1 MLDYRVETFL
11 AVCQT
16 RNYTRAAEQLNITQ
30 PAVSQHIKYLEEYFG
45 VKLFDLKGK
54 QVTITSEGE
63 EVYHLARI
71 LKLNIMKFKEHLLT
85 DTGIKEISVGATR
98 TIGEF
103 IMPPIIAAYV
113 KKYPNRLMKMKVD
126 STASLLEKVRY
137 GEMDFAFIEGP
148 FDEQD
153 FHALEFMEERYI
165 PVCSPEFELSG
176 REVTIDELMRY
187 PLILKEDTRDGGSE
201 IEQWLSQINHS
212 IDNFKVVHL
221 VNNLPVIK
229 EMVKNNIGI
238 SFLYETSVRE
248 ELLNGSLVSIPIKN
262 YDVKRKF
269 KFVYRQFSNYDE
281 EYLDFFRF
289 CDDQRRILC
298 L

>member
-16 RNYTRAAEQLNITQ
+16 RNYTRAAEQLSITQ

-54 QVTITSEGE
+54 QITITSEGE

-113 KKYPNRLMKMKVD
+113 KEYPNRLMKMKVD

-153 FHALEFMEERYI
+153 FNALEFMEERYI

-187 PLILKEDTRDGGSE
+187 PLILKEETRDGGSE
-201 IEQWLSQINHS
+201 IEQWLLQINHS
-212 IDNFKVVHL
+212 IDHFKVVHL

-269 KFVYRQFSNYDE
+269 KFVYRQFSSYDE
-281 EYLDFFRF
+281 EYLDFFKF

>member
-11 AVCQT
+11 TVCQT
-16 RNYTRAAEQLNITQ
+16 RNYTRAAQMLNITQ

-45 VKLFDLKGK
+45 VKLFDMKGK
-54 QVTITSEGE
+54 MIYLTSEGE

-71 LKLNIMKFKEHLLT
+71 FNLNITKLIEHLLT
-85 DTGIKEISVGATR
+85 DTGSKEISVGATK

-113 KKYPNRLMKMKVD
+113 KEYPNRIMKMKVD
-126 STASLLEKVRY
+126 STSTLLEKVKY
-137 GEMDFAFIEGP
+137 GELDFAFIEGP
-148 FDEQD
+148 FDEQE
-153 FHALEFMEERYI
+153 FNVLEFMEERYI
-165 PVCSPEFELSG
+165 PVCSPEFKLAGS
-176 REVTIDELMRY
+176 EVTIHELMNY
-187 PLILKEDTRDGGSE
+187 PLILKEESRDGRSD
-201 IEQWLSQINHS
+201 IEQWLLQINHS
-212 IDNFKVVHL
+212 INNFKVVHL
-221 VNNLPVIK
+221 VDSLLVVK

-248 ELLNGSLVSIPIKN
+248 ELLNGSLVTIPIKN

-269 KFVYRQFSNYDE
+269 KFVYRKYSNYNQ
-281 EYLDFFRF
+281 EYLDFFDF

>member
-16 RNYTRAAEQLNITQ
+16 RNYTRAAQMLNITQ
-30 PAVSQHIKYLEEYFG
+30 PAVSQHIKYLEEFFG
-45 VKLFDLKGK
+45 VKLFDMKGK
-54 QVTITSEGE
+54 QIYLTSEGE

-71 LKLNIMKFKEHLLT
+71 LNLNITKFKEHLLT
-85 DTGIKEISVGATR
+85 DTGSKEISVGATK
-98 TIGEF
+98 TIGGY

-113 KKYPNRLMKMKVD
+113 KEYPNRIMKMKVG
-126 STASLLEKVRY
+126 STSSLLEKVKY
-137 GEMDFAFIEGP
+137 GELDFAFIEGP
-148 FDEQD
+148 FDEQE
-153 FHALEFMEERYI
+153 FHVLEFMEERYI
-165 PVCSPEFELSG
+165 PVCSPEFELAGS
-176 REVTIDELMRY
+176 EVTIHELMKY
-187 PLILKEDTRDGGSE
+187 PLILKEESRDGGSD
-201 IEQWLSQINHS
+201 IEQWLLQINHS
-212 IDNFKVVHL
+212 INNFKVVHL
-221 VNNLPVIK
+221 VDNLLVVK

-269 KFVYRQFSNYDE
+269 KFVYRKYSSYDQ
-281 EYLDFFRF
+281 EYLDFFDF

>member
-16 RNYTRAAEQLNITQ
+16 RNYTRASEMLSITQ
-30 PAVSQHIKYLEEYFG
+30 PAVSQHIRYLEEYFG
-45 VKLFDLKGK
+45 VKLFSMKGK
-54 QVTITSEGE
+54 QIYLTSEGE
-63 EVYHLARI
+63 EVYQLARI
-71 LKLNIMKFKEHLLT
+71 LNLNITKFKEHLLT
-85 DTGIKEISVGATR
+85 DTGSKEISLGATK

-103 IMPPIIAAYV
+103 IMPSIIAAYV
-113 KKYPNRLMKMKVD
+113 REYPNRVMKMKVG
-126 STASLLEKVRY
+126 STSSLLEKVKY

-148 FDEQD
+148 FDEQE
-153 FHALEFMEERYI
+153 FNVLEFMEERYI
-165 PVCSPEFELSG
+165 PVCSPEFELAGS
-176 REVTIDELMRY
+176 EVTIEELLRY
-187 PLILKEDTRDGGSE
+187 PLILKEESRDGGSD
-201 IEQWLSQINHS
+201 IEQWLLQINHS

-221 VNNLPVIK
+221 VDNLPVVK
-229 EMVKNNIGI
+229 EMVKNNIGV

-248 ELLNGSLVSIPIKN
+248 ELLNGSLVSIAIKN

-269 KFVYRQFSNYDE
+269 KFVYRQHSNYDQ
-281 EYLDFFRF
+281 EYLDFFDF

>member
-11 AVCQT
+11 TVCQT
-16 RNYTRAAEQLNITQ
+16 RNYTRAAQMLNITQ

-45 VKLFDLKGK
+45 VKLFDMKGK
-54 QVTITSEGE
+54 IIYLTSEGE

-71 LKLNIMKFKEHLLT
+71 FNLNITKFREHLLT
-85 DTGIKEISVGATR
+85 DTGSKEISVGATK

-113 KKYPNRLMKMKVD
+113 KEYPNRIMKMKVD
-126 STASLLEKVRY
+126 STSTLLEKVKY
-137 GEMDFAFIEGP
+137 GELDFAFIEGP
-148 FDEQD
+148 FDEKE
-153 FHALEFMEERYI
+153 FNVLEFMEERYI
-165 PVCSPEFELSG
+165 PVCSPEFKLAGS
-176 REVTIDELMRY
+176 EVTIHELMSY
-187 PLILKEDTRDGGSE
+187 PLILKEESRDGRSD
-201 IEQWLSQINHS
+201 IEQWLLQINHS
-212 IDNFKVVHL
+212 INNFKVVHL
-221 VNNLPVIK
+221 VDSLLVVK

-238 SFLYETSVRE
+238 SCLYETSVRE
-248 ELLNGSLVSIPIKN
+248 ELLNGSLVTIPIKN

-269 KFVYRQFSNYDE
+269 KFVYRKYSNYNQ
-281 EYLDFFRF
+281 EYLDFFDF

>member
-16 RNYTRAAEQLNITQ
+16 KNYTRAAKQLNMTQ
-30 PAVSQHIKYLEEYFG
+30 PAVSQHIKYLEDYFG
-45 VKLFDLKGK
+45 VKLFEIKGK
-54 QVTITSEGE
+54 QFSITSEGE

-85 DTGIKEISVGATR
+85 NTGSKEISLGATR

-103 IMPPIIAAYV
+103 ILPPIIAAYV
-113 KKYPNRLMKMKVD
+113 KEYPNRIMKMKVD
-126 STASLLEKVRY
+126 SAESLLEKVKY

-148 FDEQD
+148 FDETD
-153 FHALEFMEERYI
+153 FHAIEFMEEQYI
-165 PVCSPEFELSG
+165 PVCSPQFELANQ
-176 REVTIDELMRY
+176 EVNIEMLMKY
-187 PLILKEDTRDGGSE
+187 PIILKEENRSSGSE
-201 IEQWLSQINHS
+201 IEQWLLQNNRS
-212 IDNFKVVHL
+212 IDNFKAVHL

-229 EMVKNNIGI
+229 EMVKKNIGI

-248 ELLNGSLVSIPIKN
+248 ELLRGSLVSIPIKN

-269 KFVYRQFSNYDE
+269 KFVYRKFSSYDD
-281 EYLDFFRF
+281 EYLDFFDF

>member
-16 RNYTRAAEQLNITQ
+16 RNYTRAAQMLNITQ
-30 PAVSQHIKYLEEYFG
+30 PAVSQHIKYLEEFFG
-45 VKLFDLKGK
+45 VKLFDMKGK
-54 QVTITSEGE
+54 QIYLTSEGE

-71 LKLNIMKFKEHLLT
+71 LNLNITKFKEHLLT
-85 DTGIKEISVGATR
+85 DTGSKEISVGATK

-113 KKYPNRLMKMKVD
+113 KEYPNRIMKMKVD
-126 STASLLEKVRY
+126 STSSLLEKVKY
-137 GEMDFAFIEGP
+137 GELDFAFIEGP
-148 FDEQD
+148 FDEQE
-153 FHALEFMEERYI
+153 FHVLEFMEERYI
-165 PVCSPEFELSG
+165 PVCSKEFKLAGS
-176 REVTIDELMRY
+176 EVTIHELMDY
-187 PLILKEDTRDGGSE
+187 PLILKEESRDGRSD
-201 IEQWLSQINHS
+201 IEQWLLQINHS
-212 IDNFKVVHL
+212 INNFKVVHL
-221 VNNLPVIK
+221 VDSLLVVK

-269 KFVYRQFSNYDE
+269 KFVYRKYSNYDQ
-281 EYLDFFRF
+281 EYLDFFDF
-289 CDDQRRILC
+289 CDNQRRILC

>member
-16 RNYTRAAEQLNITQ
+16 RNYTRASEMLSITQ
-30 PAVSQHIKYLEEYFG
+30 PAVSQHIRYLEEYFG
-45 VKLFDLKGK
+45 VKLFSMKGK
-54 QVTITSEGE
+54 QIYLTSEGE
-63 EVYHLARI
+63 EVYQLARI
-71 LKLNIMKFKEHLLT
+71 LNLNITKFKEHLLT
-85 DTGIKEISVGATR
+85 DTGSKEISLGATR

-103 IMPPIIAAYV
+103 IMPSIIAAYV
-113 KKYPNRLMKMKVD
+113 REYPNRVMKMKVG
-126 STASLLEKVRY
+126 STSSLLEKVKY

-148 FDEQD
+148 FDEQE
-153 FHALEFMEERYI
+153 FNVLEFMEERYI
-165 PVCSPEFELSG
+165 PVCSPEFELAGS
-176 REVTIDELMRY
+176 EVTIEELLRY
-187 PLILKEDTRDGGSE
+187 PLILKEESRDGGSD
-201 IEQWLSQINHS
+201 IEQWLLQINHS

-221 VNNLPVIK
+221 VDNLPVVK
-229 EMVKNNIGI
+229 EMVKNNIGV

-248 ELLNGSLVSIPIKN
+248 ELLNGSLVSIAIKN

-269 KFVYRQFSNYDE
+269 KFVYRQHSNYDQ
-281 EYLDFFRF
+281 EYLDFFDF

>member
-11 AVCQT
+11 TVCQT
-16 RNYTRAAEQLNITQ
+16 RNYTRAAQMLNITQ

-45 VKLFDLKGK
+45 VKLFDMKGK
-54 QVTITSEGE
+54 IIYLTSEGE

-71 LKLNIMKFKEHLLT
+71 FNLNITKFREHLLT
-85 DTGIKEISVGATR
+85 DTGSKEISVGATK

-113 KKYPNRLMKMKVD
+113 KEYPNRIMKMKVD
-126 STASLLEKVRY
+126 STSTLLEKVKY
-137 GEMDFAFIEGP
+137 GELDFAFIEGP
-148 FDEQD
+148 FDEKE
-153 FHALEFMEERYI
+153 FNVLEFMEERYI
-165 PVCSPEFELSG
+165 PVCSPEFKLAGS
-176 REVTIDELMRY
+176 EVTIHELMSY
-187 PLILKEDTRDGGSE
+187 PLILKEESRDGRSD
-201 IEQWLSQINHS
+201 IEQWLLQINHS
-212 IDNFKVVHL
+212 INNFKVVHL
-221 VNNLPVIK
+221 VDSLLVVK

-248 ELLNGSLVSIPIKN
+248 ELLNGSLVTIPIKN

-269 KFVYRQFSNYDE
+269 KFVYRKYSNYNQ
-281 EYLDFFRF
+281 EYLDFFDF

>member
-30 PAVSQHIKYLEEYFG
+30 PAVSQHIKYLEDWFG
-45 VKLFDLKGK
+45 VKLFEIKGK
-54 QVTITSEGE
+54 QITITSQGE

-85 DTGIKEISVGATR
+85 DTGSKEIALGATR
-98 TIGEF
+98 TIGEY
-103 IMPPIIAAYV
+103 ILPPIIATYV
-113 KKYPNRLMKMKVD
+113 KEYPNHLIRMKVD
-126 STASLLEKVRY
+126 STEALLEKVRY

-153 FHALEFMEERYI
+153 FNAIEFMEERYI
-165 PVCSPEFELSG
+165 PVCSPNFELAG
-176 REVTIDELMRY
+176 QEVSIEELMKY
-187 PLILKEDTRDGGSE
+187 PLILKEENRTGGSE
-201 IEQWLSQINHS
+201 FEQWLLQINHS
-212 IDNFKVVHL
+212 IDNFKMVHL
-221 VNNLPVIK
+221 INNLPVIK

-248 ELLNGSLVSIPIKN
+248 ELLNGSLVSIQIKN

-269 KFVYRQFSNYDE
+269 KFVYRQFSSYNDE
-281 EYLDFFRF
+281 YMDFFEF
-289 CDDQRRILC
+289 CEDQRRILC

>member
-1 MLDYRVETFL
+1 MLDYRIETFL

-16 RNYTRAAEQLNITQ
+16 RNYTRAAELLAITQ
-30 PAVSQHIKYLEEYFG
+30 PAVSQHIRYMEEYFG
-45 VKLFDLKGK
+45 VKLFEIKGK
-54 QVTITSEGE
+54 QITITSEGE

-71 LKLNIMKFKEHLLT
+71 LKLNITKFKEQLLT
-85 DTGIKEISVGATR
+85 NTGSKEITLGATR

-103 IMPPIIAAYV
+103 IMPAILTAYM
-113 KKYPNRLMKMKVD
+113 KEYPNRLMSMKVE
-126 STASLLEKVRY
+126 STAALLEKVRY
-137 GEMDFAFIEGP
+137 GDMDFAFIEGP

-153 FHALEFMEERYI
+153 FNALEFMEERYI
-165 PVCSPEFELSG
+165 PVCSPEFELVG
-176 REVTIDELMRY
+176 REVGIEELMKY
-187 PLILKEDTRDGGSE
+187 PLILKEEKRNGGSD
-201 IEQWLSQINHS
+201 IEQWLLQINHS

-221 VNNLPVIK
+221 INNLPVVK

-269 KFVYRQFSNYDE
+269 KFVYRQFSSYDD

-289 CDDQRRILC
+289 CDEQRRILC

>member
-16 RNYTRAAEQLNITQ
+16 RNYTRAAEQLSITQ

-54 QVTITSEGE
+54 QITITSEGE

-113 KKYPNRLMKMKVD
+113 KEYPNRLMKMKVD

-153 FHALEFMEERYI
+153 FNALEFMEERYI
-165 PVCSPEFELSG
+165 PVGSPEFELSG

-187 PLILKEDTRDGGSE
+187 PLILKE
-201 IEQWLSQINHS
+201 
-212 IDNFKVVHL
+212 
-221 VNNLPVIK
+221 
-229 EMVKNNIGI
+229 
-238 SFLYETSVRE
+238 
-248 ELLNGSLVSIPIKN
+248 
-262 YDVKRKF
+262 
-269 KFVYRQFSNYDE
+269 
-281 EYLDFFRF
+281 
-289 CDDQRRILC
+289 
-298 L
+298 

>member
-16 RNYTRAAEQLNITQ
+16 RNYTRAAQMLSITQ

-45 VKLFDLKGK
+45 VKLFQMKGK
-54 QVTITSEGE
+54 QIMLTSEGE
-63 EVYHLARI
+63 EVYQLARI
-71 LKLNIMKFKEHLLT
+71 LNLNIMKFKEHLLT
-85 DTGIKEISVGATR
+85 DTGKKEISFGATK

-103 IMPPIIAAYV
+103 IMPSIIATYV
-113 KKYPNRLMKMKVD
+113 KEYPHRVMKMKVG
-126 STASLLEKVRY
+126 STSELLDKVKY

-148 FDEQD
+148 FDEQE
-153 FHALEFMEERYI
+153 FEVLEFMEERYV
-165 PVCSPEFELSG
+165 PVCSPEFDLAG
-176 REVTIDELMRY
+176 RKVTIEELMKY
-187 PLILKEDTRDGGSE
+187 PLILKEEKRDGGSD
-201 IEQWLSQINHS
+201 IEQWLLQMNRS
-212 IDNFKVVHL
+212 IDSFKAVHL
-221 VNNLPVIK
+221 VDNLPVVK

-248 ELLNGSLVSIPIKN
+248 ELLKGSLVSIPIKN

-269 KFVYRQFSNYDE
+269 KFVYRQYSNYDQ
-281 EYLDFFRF
+281 EYLDFFDF

>member
-16 RNYTRAAEQLNITQ
+16 KNYTRAAEQLNITQ
-30 PAVSQHIKYLEEYFG
+30 PAVSQHIKYLEDYFG
-45 VKLFDLKGK
+45 VKLFEIKGK
-54 QVTITSEGE
+54 QFSITSEGE

-71 LKLNIMKFKEHLLT
+71 LKLNITKFKEHLLT
-85 DTGIKEISVGATR
+85 NTGNKEISLGATR

-103 IMPPIIAAYV
+103 ILPPIIAAYG
-113 KKYPNRLMKMKVD
+113 KEYPSHIIKMKVD
-126 STASLLEKVRY
+126 SAEGLLEKVKY

-148 FDEQD
+148 FDETD
-153 FHALEFMEERYI
+153 FNVIEFMEERYI
-165 PVCSPEFELSG
+165 PVCSPQFELAG
-176 REVTIDELMRY
+176 QEVTIEMLTKY
-187 PLILKEDTRDGGSE
+187 PLILKEENRSSGSE
-201 IEQWLSQINHS
+201 MEQWLLQNNRN
-212 IDNFKVVHL
+212 IDNFKTVHL

-238 SFLYETSVRE
+238 SFLYETSVRK
-248 ELLNGSLVSIPIKN
+248 ELLTGDLVSIPIKN

-269 KFVYRQFSNYDE
+269 KFVYRKFSSYDD
-281 EYLDFFRF
+281 EYLSFFDF
-289 CDDQRRILC
+289 CDDKRRILC

>member
-54 QVTITSEGE
+54 QITITSEGE

-71 LKLNIMKFKEHLLT
+71 LKLNITKFKEHLLT

-113 KKYPNRLMKMKVD
+113 KAYPNRLMKMKVD

-148 FDEQD
+148 FDEQE
-153 FHALEFMEERYI
+153 FNALEFMEERYI

-187 PLILKEDTRDGGSE
+187 PLILKEESRDGGSE
-201 IEQWLSQINHS
+201 IEQWLLQMNRS
-212 IDNFKVVHL
+212 IDKFKVVHL

-229 EMVKNNIGI
+229 EMVKNSIGI

-269 KFVYRQFSNYDE
+269 KFVYRQFSSYDE

-289 CDDQRRILC
+289 CDDQRRNLC

>member
-11 AVCQT
+11 TVCQT
-16 RNYTRAAEQLNITQ
+16 RNYTRAAQMLNITQ

-45 VKLFDLKGK
+45 VKLFDMKGK
-54 QVTITSEGE
+54 IIYLTSEGE

-71 LKLNIMKFKEHLLT
+71 FNLNITKFREHLLT
-85 DTGIKEISVGATR
+85 DTGSKEISVGATK

-113 KKYPNRLMKMKVD
+113 KEYPNRIMKMKVD
-126 STASLLEKVRY
+126 STSTLLEKVKY
-137 GEMDFAFIEGP
+137 GELDFAFIEGP
-148 FDEQD
+148 FDEKE
-153 FHALEFMEERYI
+153 FNVLEFMEERYI
-165 PVCSPEFELSG
+165 PVCSPEFKLAGS
-176 REVTIDELMRY
+176 EVTIHELMNY
-187 PLILKEDTRDGGSE
+187 PLILKEESRDGRSD
-201 IEQWLSQINHS
+201 IEQWLLQINHS
-212 IDNFKVVHL
+212 INNFKVVHL
-221 VNNLPVIK
+221 VDSLLVVK

-248 ELLNGSLVSIPIKN
+248 ELLNGSLVTIPIKN

-269 KFVYRQFSNYDE
+269 KFVYRKYSNYNQ
-281 EYLDFFRF
+281 EYLDFFDF

>member
-11 AVCQT
+11 TVCQT
-16 RNYTRAAEQLNITQ
+16 RNYTRAAQMLNITQ

-45 VKLFDLKGK
+45 VKLFDMKGK
-54 QVTITSEGE
+54 MIYLTSEGE

-71 LKLNIMKFKEHLLT
+71 FNLNITKFREHLLT
-85 DTGIKEISVGATR
+85 DTGSKEISVGATK

-113 KKYPNRLMKMKVD
+113 KEYPNRIMKMKVD
-126 STASLLEKVRY
+126 STSTLLEKVKY
-137 GEMDFAFIEGP
+137 GELDFAFIEGP
-148 FDEQD
+148 FDEKE
-153 FHALEFMEERYI
+153 FNVLEFMEERYI
-165 PVCSPEFELSG
+165 PVCSPEFKLAGS
-176 REVTIDELMRY
+176 EVTIHELMSY
-187 PLILKEDTRDGGSE
+187 PLILKEESRDGRSD
-201 IEQWLSQINHS
+201 IEQWLLQINHS
-212 IDNFKVVHL
+212 INNFKVVHL
-221 VNNLPVIK
+221 VDSLLVVK

-248 ELLNGSLVSIPIKN
+248 ELLNGSLVTIPIKN

-269 KFVYRQFSNYDE
+269 KFVYRKYSNYNQ
-281 EYLDFFRF
+281 EYLDFFDF